1 MKYNYL
7 GNSDLKVSQFCLGTL
22 MFGIKSG
29 WRNYAIGM
37 EDAIPIIKLA
47 YNEGIN
53 FFDTADIYSEDLQKN
68 F

>member
-22 MFGIKSG
+22 MFGLKPG

-47 YNEGIN
+47 YDEGIN
-53 FFDTADIYSEDLQKN
+53 FFDTADIY
-68 F
+68 